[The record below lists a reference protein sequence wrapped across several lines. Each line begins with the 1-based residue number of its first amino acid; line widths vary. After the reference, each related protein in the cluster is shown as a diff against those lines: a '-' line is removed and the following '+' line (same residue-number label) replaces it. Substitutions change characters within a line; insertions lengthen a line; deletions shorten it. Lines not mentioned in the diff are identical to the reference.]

1 MREEQSDRILD
12 LVQSAAGVE
21 SEIETH
27 TEEVAAGLGETF
39 AGIFEAWGD
48 GQEPP
53 DFRANLRALK
63 DKLGDSREALS
74 QAEERHIGLI
84 RQAVARRGEREE
96 LTGGLYDDFS
106 SMRRTVEEL
115 YHGKGKGNVNA
126 FVVAG
131 IQGPTAQWPTK
142 LLRQVDLAIGHL
154 RQPGLEF
161 PQSRFGET
169 RLEPTRLADALQP
182 RSERLHLVQADLRR
196 LRSELNA
203 SRKEKNRALD
213 AHKET
218 FLWVARAAESYF
230 HLAGEH
236 ELAARIRP
244 SARRP
249 GRRAVEVA
257 DDQQGEPETGA
268 SPAEGAPE
276 GTPEGAPETSTEA
289 TSGENGSGD
298 QPASQSQPATGEA
311 PESAPSPPAGG

>member
-1 MREEQSDRILD
+1 MREAQSDRILD

-27 TEEVAAGLGETF
+27 TEEVAGGLGETF
-39 AGIFEAWGD
+39 AGIFETWGD
-48 GQEPP
+48 GQQPP

-63 DKLGDSREALS
+63 DKLGDSRETLS

-84 RQAVARRGEREE
+84 RQAVEKRAERQE
-96 LTGGLYDDFS
+96 LMGSLYDDFS

-115 YHGKGKGNVNA
+115 YDGRGKGNVNA

-154 RQPGLEF
+154 RRPGLQF
-161 PQSRFGET
+161 PRSRFGET
-169 RLEPTRLADALQP
+169 RLEPTKLADSLQP

-203 SRKEKNRALD
+203 SRKDKNRAID
-213 AHKET
+213 AHKEI

-230 HLAGEH
+230 NLAGEH

-257 DDQQGEPETGA
+257 GDQQGEPETGA
-268 SPAEGAPE
+268 SPGEGAPDGE
-276 GTPEGAPETSTEA
+276 PATSTGA
-289 TSGENGSGD
+289 TSGENGAGE
-298 QPASQSQPATGEA
+298 QPASQNQPATGEA
-311 PESAPSPPAGG
+311 PESAPPSPPKGG